1 MFLDLTD
8 NLDRD
13 LAVLAILLLADN
25 SALPANLGLVDNL
38 DLLDN
43 PALADNLNKDL
54 MQKTSSS
61 VEE

>member
-1 MFLDLTD
+1 VFLDLTD

-25 SALPANLGLVDNL
+25 SALLDNL
-38 DLLDN
+38 ALLDN

-54 MQKTSSS
+54 MHKTFSL
-61 VEE
+61 VAV